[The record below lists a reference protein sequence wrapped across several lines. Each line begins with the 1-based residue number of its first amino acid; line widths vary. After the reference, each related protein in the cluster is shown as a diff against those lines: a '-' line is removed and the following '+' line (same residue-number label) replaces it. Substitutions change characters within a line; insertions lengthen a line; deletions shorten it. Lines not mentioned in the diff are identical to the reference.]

1 MRASAIQRNDY
12 AGFRTAVDLG
22 ENRLSVVPE
31 MSRVHPVL
39 NLRESNQDLRHLYGM
54 FIQGGAQGISIAV
67 EPEVYG
73 GSWDMVSTI
82 SRISTVPVMARD
94 VFIHPA
100 MICQAI
106 VSGADAV
113 NLVAAALPEKDLE
126 DLYRMAS
133 GLGLDVMMEVH
144 TLNELETAMDLEAEF
159 VCINNADPHTLQ
171 ANPAVTEKLIEEIPA
186 SVTVLA
192 AGGIRTVEDA
202 RRMLDAGANGVI
214 LQDELARMDIPQDFM
229 EAILALRA
237 NDFSSCTIYNR
248 QEQSVPAWRNA
259 GLKPL
264 PRFFQSWLSRNGK
277 GPGIVSLSVWI

>member
-1 MRASAIQRNDY
+1 MDYLNSILERKRADLKKILPLEGKLRASAIQRNDY

-159 VCINNADPHTLQ
+159 VCINNADPHTLP

-237 NDFSSCTIYNR
+237 
-248 QEQSVPAWRNA
+248 E
-259 GLKPL
+259 
-264 PRFFQSWLSRNGK
+264 
-277 GPGIVSLSVWI
+277 

>member
-1 MRASAIQRNDY
+1 MKKLLPLEGKLRASAIQRNDY

-22 ENRLSVVPE
+22 ETRLSVIPE
-31 MSRVHPVL
+31 ISRVHPAL
-39 NLRESNQDLRHLYGM
+39 RLREAAQDIRH
-54 FIQGGAQGISIAV
+54 I
-67 EPEVYG
+67 YG
-73 GSWDMVSTI
+73 GSWDMVSTV
-82 SRISTVPVMARD
+82 SRISSIPVMARD

-113 NLVAAALPEKDLE
+113 NLVAAALPAKDLSE
-126 DLYRMAS
+126 LYRMAS

-144 TLNELETAMDLEAEF
+144 TLKELETVMDLEAEF
-159 VCINNADPHTLQ
+159 ICINNADPHTLQ

-186 SVTVLA
+186 SVTVLS

-202 RRMLDAGANGVI
+202 RRMLDAGANGVL

-237 NDFSSCTIYNR
+237 D
-248 QEQSVPAWRNA
+248 
-259 GLKPL
+259 
-264 PRFFQSWLSRNGK
+264 
-277 GPGIVSLSVWI
+277 